1 MLYFNLSVVYQV
13 ADGDA
18 DHSWWGRPED
28 NHQFRPSFFIGAAN
42 PNGRG
47 GADVAGE
54 TAAALAAGSVVF
66 KDG

>member
-1 MLYFNLSVVYQV
+1 MQV
-13 ADGDA
+13 AEPDD

-28 NHQFRPSFFIGAAN
+28 NHQFRPSYWIGAGK
-42 PNGRG
+42 PTG

-66 KDG
+66 KDGKHKV